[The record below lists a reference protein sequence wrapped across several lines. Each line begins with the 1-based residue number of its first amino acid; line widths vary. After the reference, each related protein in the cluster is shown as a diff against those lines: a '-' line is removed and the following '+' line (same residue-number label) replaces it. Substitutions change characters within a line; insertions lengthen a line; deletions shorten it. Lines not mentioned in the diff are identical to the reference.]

1 MTSHNHLHTRKSY
14 CLNAQVQEH
23 LDRMDT
29 IGRCWSAISDILVPA
44 TDQCDMHMV
53 RRENLSSLVEYLAR
67 DYQTSS
73 DALAQALHGK

>member
-1 MTSHNHLHTRKSY
+1 MSL
-14 CLNAQVQEH
+14 LNEQVREH

-44 TDQCDMHMV
+44 TDQCDLHMV
-53 RRENLSSLVEYLAR
+53 RRDNLSSLVEYLAR

-73 DALAQALHGK
+73 DALVQALHKK